1 MTRQDALN
9 KIVRYYGLE
18 HPVTLKAFALDEEH
32 PTGDEYTEQIMQ
44 MYVKGFFEEEEEEEG

>member
-32 PTGDEYTEQIMQ
+32 PTGEEYTEQIMQ
-44 MYVKGFFEEEEEEEG
+44 MYVEGFFEEEEG